1 MPNTIK
7 PAKKR
12 MTPEQRKRKV
22 LANAVRSMNFI
33 MGDTSSTSEQ
43 SRDFNKECGYPA
55 DVSLLDIWNMY
66 KREGVAQR
74 IVHVYPVET
83 WKTWPSVYETEKQ
96 KMMPFEI
103 AVEDLVSRFNL
114 WSILE
119 RADKMSG
126 LGNFGIVLLGVND
139 GKKLN
144 EPVSGIVDDSETQ
157 KLDSRK
163 TPAALELRY
172 MRVYD
177 QRQVEIDSL
186 ETDETSP
193 RYGRPVFY
201 KVRQTSDSESRV
213 TPTSSQKHT
222 MIHWSRVIHLADN
235 RTDNSEIAGVP
246 RMEPAYNRV
255 LDLLKVLG
263 GSSEMFW
270 KGGFP
275 GLSFEVQ
282 PGLEDLE
289 FDKDAFKEEIDNYA
303 NGLQRYLRLLGVRAV
318 SLSPQVA
325 DPSPQIHAG
334 LDQICITINC
344 PKRIFLGT
352 ESAHL
357 ASTQDQKTWMDRITG
372 RRNNYVVPNI
382 IRPVFVRF
390 VQMGILPVPASGNF
404 KVDWEDP
411 DAVDPLVRAQAFEK
425 IVNAMS
431 QYVSSGLA
439 TMVPPL
445 EFMTRFLKVP
455 LIEAQEILDAA
466 QSQISDSKKLPLV
479 QATDAN
485 KIKSEQAQNKAGSS
499 GTNTPGKSGR
509 KSGTGMRRESVD
521 VSTGQ
526 NGG

>member
-1 MPNTIK
+1 
-7 PAKKR
+7 
-12 MTPEQRKRKV
+12 
-22 LANAVRSMNFI
+22 
-33 MGDTSSTSEQ
+33 
-43 SRDFNKECGYPA
+43 
-55 DVSLLDIWNMY
+55 
-66 KREGVAQR
+66 
-74 IVHVYPVET
+74 
-83 WKTWPSVYETEKQ
+83 
-96 KMMPFEI
+96 
-103 AVEDLVSRFNL
+103 
-114 WSILE
+114 
-119 RADKMSG
+119 
-126 LGNFGIVLLGVND
+126 
-139 GKKLN
+139 
-144 EPVSGIVDDSETQ
+144 
-157 KLDSRK
+157 
-163 TPAALELRY
+163 
-172 MRVYD
+172 
-177 QRQVEIDSL
+177 
-186 ETDETSP
+186 
-193 RYGRPVFY
+193 
-201 KVRQTSDSESRV
+201 
-213 TPTSSQKHT
+213 
-222 MIHWSRVIHLADN
+222 
-235 RTDNSEIAGVP
+235 
-246 RMEPAYNRV
+246 MEPAYNRV

-466 QSQISDSKKLPLV
+466 QLQISDSKKLPLV

-485 KIKSEQAQNKAGSS
+485 KIKSEQAQNKAGSF